1 MSKNL
6 TMKRSLLLFVVALL
20 SLSSGCLLFD
30 GGGKKLVSEED
41 AAEGD
46 ERAEDPYVLTPDQDT
61 IEGLN
66 SYRSTLT
73 IRTEFENGMITGSV
87 FGREATRHP
96 AATSRWSK
104 DISDGAYVTNNLGW

>member
-1 MSKNL
+1 
-6 TMKRSLLLFVVALL
+6 MKRSFLLFIVALL
-20 SLSSGCLLFD
+20 SVPVGCSLSD
-30 GGGKKLVSEED
+30 GGGGKLVSEED

-73 IRTEFENGMITGSV
+73 IRTEFEDSMITGSV
-87 FGREATRHP
+87 FGREATRNP

-104 DISDGAYVTNNLGW
+104 DISDGACVTNNLGW